1 MRYKTSRN
9 ESVAKEVSPMKD
21 HRANE
26 TSYYINI
33 EKEDELSR
41 LEILS
46 MWSEK
51 QHCTIFAT
59 CSKCQEGAFVRKV
72 LVFFEADYHGN
83 V

>member
-26 TSYYINI
+26 TAYINI
-33 EKEDELSR
+33 EKEDELPR

-46 MWSEK
+46 MSSEK
-51 QHCTIFAT
+51 QQCTIFAT
-59 CSKCQEGAFVRKV
+59 CSKCQEGAFVRRV